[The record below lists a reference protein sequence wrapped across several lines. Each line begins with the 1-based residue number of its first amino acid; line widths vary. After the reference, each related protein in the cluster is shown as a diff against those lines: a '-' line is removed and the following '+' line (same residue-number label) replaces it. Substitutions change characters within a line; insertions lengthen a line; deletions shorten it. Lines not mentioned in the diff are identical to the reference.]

1 MIMQMSCMTTENK
14 NQTFDDSLL
23 QSILDYIQQQDSK
36 ILPYLL
42 RTVEADNSSQKMKVL
57 GILRSH
63 MRNLESGKS
72 LKDSL
77 LTLCYSLVNK
87 TEVDYSQSALILEE
101 AMELAIS
108 IGDSKQQL
116 ITLRD
121 LVHFWSLAGEPTKA
135 RQYLARAI
143 QVETTRNRR
152 KPSLGRCSQYRK
164 SDAYCKKYIQLGLIC
179 PYNARKGLCKLSP
192 KSRKKPTR
200 SKDRGVLVFLAVEIP
215 LGLAVNLLSS
225 IYFQWSLTQDIG
237 MYLIVNMF
245 AIAIG
250 IAVAWHFYQ
259 DR

>member
-1 MIMQMSCMTTENK
+1 MIVQMGRMTTENES
-14 NQTFDDSLL
+14 QTFDDSLL
-23 QSILDYIQQQDSK
+23 QSILDYIQKQDSK
-36 ILPYLL
+36 NLPHLL
-42 RTVEADNSSQKMKVL
+42 RAIEADNSSQKLRVL
-57 GILRSH
+57 GILRNH
-63 MRNLESGKS
+63 MRDLEIGKP

-77 LTLCYSLVNK
+77 LTLCYGLVNK

-108 IGDSKQQL
+108 VANSKQLL
-116 ITLRD
+116 ISLRD
-121 LVHFWSLAGEPTKA
+121 LVQSWSLAGEPAKA
-135 RQYLARAI
+135 RQYLDRAI

-164 SDAYCKKYIQLGLIC
+164 SDSYCKKYIQLGLIC

-192 KSRKKPTR
+192 KSRKKPIR
-200 SKDRGVLVFLAVEIP
+200 SKDRGVLAFLAVEIP

-237 MYLIVNMF
+237 LYLIVNMF

-250 IAVAWHFYQ
+250 IAVAWYFYQ
-259 DR
+259 GR